1 MSATINQK
9 DLKFVV
15 FGSGHDYTLLN
26 SGTGEGA
33 LFFSHPFVPLGST
46 NGACQYYFEVPDENG
61 NLIDAVKDDIA
72 HCTFTPALGS
82 VFSTE
87 GEVDVKVEYERE
99 YIHDEETILIKKSLT
114 QKITVVNHGS
124 VSSTGVNC
132 TKYSDGY
139 AFFKVSNDN
148 TVGGDST
155 NYKVPSGTTKI
166 STFPWRLTELGYNIE
181 LAGDITEL
189 QYFDCSAV
197 TYIGGIF
204 YNISNITGVE
214 DWDTS
219 NVTELNGVFWGNTS
233 ITDISPLSGWNVS
246 NVTLMRGVFQGCW
259 SLSDFSPISNWDV
272 SKVEAMN
279 ELFSNCPSLTDLT
292 YFADWDVSSV
302 EDMAYIFNSCGMS
315 SLHGLEDW
323 DVSSVK
329 YFNDDYGDAAFDNC
343 QNLTDISAIANW
355 DVSHAEYLACIFS
368 YCPNLSNISPLAN
381 WDVSGAE
388 RVGFSQNA
396 ITDLSPLANWD
407 VSNCTAIWID
417 DLPELTSLHGVENW
431 ISHKL
436 SDVSFNNN
444 PKLTDIS
451 AVANWDV
458 SHVTFF
464 NWCFH
469 SNTSLANLHGMENW
483 DVSNV
488 TSMYNAFGN
497 CPKLADISALANW
510 RPSSC
515 TDFHYLFNGCSKL
528 SNLTGLENWTVSLV
542 KDMYAMF
549 NGTAVHDT
557 TPLLNWNTSSL
568 EDVRYMFKVTGVDA
582 SHPLNL
588 AGLANWNMSKCK
600 RFDYMFSGITC
611 VSNLSAIGNW
621 DMSKATNISYLID
634 SILTL
639 TSVSDLANWR
649 FSSGVSMGNSM
660 PTYWYAYSAKLLR
673 DVWRGA
679 SSTYWFD
686 ADGHSLSQSDVE
698 SEMYPLQYYTKDA
711 TDAQNW
717 LSSGSGKGAFNATW
731 SNRPSW
737 N

>member
-15 FGSGHDYTLLN
+15 FGSGHDYTLLD

-33 LFFSHPFVPLGST
+33 RFFSHPLVPLGST
-46 NGACQYYFEVPDENG
+46 NGVCQYYFVVPDENG

-72 HCTFTPALGS
+72 HCTFTPAIGS
-82 VFSTE
+82 TFNAE
-87 GEVDVKVEYERE
+87 GEVDIKVEYEHE
-99 YIHDEETILIKKSLT
+99 YIHDEETILVKKSFT
-114 QKITVVNHGS
+114 QTITVVNHGS
-124 VSSTGVNC
+124 VSSTGTNC

-139 AFFKVSNDN
+139 CFFKVSNDN
-148 TVGGDST
+148 TVGGAST
-155 NYKVPSGTTKI
+155 NYKVPSGGTKV
-166 STFPWRLTELGYNIE
+166 STLPWRLTDLTYNIT
-181 LAGDITEL
+181 LCGDISEL
-189 QYFDCSAV
+189 QYFDCS
-197 TYIGGIF
+197 TITSIGGIF
-204 YNISNITGVE
+204 YNIPDITGVE
-214 DWDTS
+214 GWDTS
-219 NVTELNGVFWGNTS
+219 NVTYMDALFWGNTTIS
-233 ITDISPLSGWNVS
+233 DISALANWN
-246 NVTLMRGVFQGCW
+246 T
-259 SLSDFSPISNWDV
+259 
-272 SKVEAMN
+272 SKVTWMEG
-279 ELFSNCPSLTDLT
+279 LFSGCDNLTDLT
-292 YFADWDVSSV
+292 
-302 EDMAYIFNSCGMS
+302 
-315 SLHGLEDW
+315 
-323 DVSSVK
+323 
-329 YFNDDYGDAAFDNC
+329 
-343 QNLTDISAIANW
+343 
-355 DVSHAEYLACIFS
+355 
-368 YCPNLSNISPLAN
+368 PLAN
-381 WDVSGAE
+381 WDVSKVTVMDELFSSCIGVTDLTPLANWDVSSVE
-388 RVGFSQNA
+388 SLCYTFNRMGIQSLDGLENWDVSNVKYFNNGYGDAIFDYCQSLTDISAITNWDVSSAIDLNSIFADCTNLSDISALANWDVSNCEKVGFSQIP
-396 ITDLSPLANWD
+396 ITDLTPLANWD
-407 VSNCTAIWID
+407 VSNCTAIWFG
-417 DLPELTSLHGVENW
+417 DLPEITSLHGLENW
-431 ISHKL
+431 VSHNL
-436 SDVSFNNN
+436 DQVEIASC

-458 SHVTFF
+458 SHVTYF

-488 TSMYNAFGN
+488 TSMYNAFGD
-497 CPKLADISALANW
+497 CTKLADISALANW

-515 TDFHYLFNGCSKL
+515 TDFHYLFNRCSKL
-528 SNLTGLENWTVSLV
+528 SSLVGLENWTVSLV
-542 KDMYAMF
+542 KDMYSMF

-600 RFDYMFSGITC
+600 RFDYMFSGITY